1 MVMDQVIIA
10 FESAKNCERVRE
22 IIESSGVASCIV
34 CRSAAEVKRVVAKQ
48 HLSTVICGFK
58 LPDETAEF
66 LFGDLP
72 PTCSMLM
79 LAVQELLDL
88 CQTDE
93 IFKLSSP
100 VSRGDLIASVRMLV
114 QMSHRL
120 EKYVR
125 PQRSEEEVTVI
136 NEAKAVLMDRYNM
149 TEAQAHRF
157 LQKKSMDSGAKMV
170 QTARLVLNSQ

>member
-1 MVMDQVIIA
+1 MDQVIVA

-22 IIESSGVASCIV
+22 IIEGSGVASCIV
-34 CRSAAEVKRVVAKQ
+34 CHSAAEVKRVVSKQ
-48 HLSTVICGFK
+48 RLTTVICGFK
-58 LPDETAEF
+58 LPDETAEN

-72 PTCSMLM
+72 PSCSMLM
-79 LAVQELLDL
+79 LAVQDLLEL
-88 CQTDE
+88 CPNDE

-100 VSRGDLIASVRMLV
+100 VSRSDLTASVRMLL

-120 EKYVR
+120 EKYIR
-125 PQRSEEEVTVI
+125 PQRSEQETTVI
-136 NEAKAVLMDRYNM
+136 NEAKAVLMDRYGM

-170 QTARLVLNSQ
+170 QTARLVLTSQ